1 MKRFVLLSLCLA
13 IIIGLTGCG
22 APKTVSELPSSPTVT
37 ATAVLTRTPAIL
49 PTGQPALRPGK
60 TAQPI
65 STMTVN
71 TRPPSTTPLFQP
83 TIEPSTPTVPPAQLP
98 PVLEMIGK
106 LSFDSLG
113 QEGNAIGAVAV
124 SGQTALVG
132 FGSKLNVVNMLDPTE
147 PQLMGQS
154 EALPGKIK
162 AILAREG
169 VAYIGAGTSMIA
181 FDMSNPS
188 VPVMVSHLIL
198 SDPILHLAL
207 QEQTLIAAIGSE
219 PSEMDENGSG
229 MIVTLDVSQPDQPQL
244 LDWVELPWYIFALA
258 LANETVYVN
267 HPADATFFAIDIST
281 PNDLPT
287 PTSFPGA
294 ALVYSLQAQNNT
306 LYMGGGRSDIS
317 AWDISSLAEP
327 QKLWEVRAAPNPD
340 FGLSVVEGFVFAGS
354 EVYLHTFSYHGQ
366 ITGPLLLK
374 LPEPVDSDMVN
385 LVSSAIAMQGGQLIE
400 GLLTDLTIFSV
411 TDSNP

>member
-1 MKRFVLLSLCLA
+1 
-13 IIIGLTGCG
+13 
-22 APKTVSELPSSPTVT
+22 
-37 ATAVLTRTPAIL
+37 
-49 PTGQPALRPGK
+49 
-60 TAQPI
+60 
-65 STMTVN
+65 
-71 TRPPSTTPLFQP
+71 
-83 TIEPSTPTVPPAQLP
+83 
-98 PVLEMIGK
+98 
-106 LSFDSLG
+106 
-113 QEGNAIGAVAV
+113 
-124 SGQTALVG
+124 
-132 FGSKLNVVNMLDPTE
+132 
-147 PQLMGQS
+147 MGQS
-154 EALPGKIK
+154 EVLPGEIN
-162 AILAREG
+162 AILARDEL
-169 VAYIGAGTSMIA
+169 AYVGAGTAMIT

-198 SDPILHLAL
+198 SEPILHLAL
-207 QEQTLIAAIGSE
+207 QGQTLIAATGSE
-219 PSEMDENGSG
+219 PSEMHENGSG

-258 LANETVYVN
+258 LVDDTVYVN

-281 PNDLPT
+281 ADDLPT

-306 LYMGGGRSDIS
+306 LYMGGGRSDVS

-340 FGLSVVEGFVFAGS
+340 FGLSVVAGFVFAGS

-374 LPEPVDSDMVN
+374 LPEPVNRDLVN
-385 LVSSAIAMQGGQLIE
+385 LVSSPIAMQGDQLVE
-400 GLLTDLTIFSV
+400 GLLMDLTIFRV